1 MTLEDYHLQKLALQR
16 RRGELM
22 KELADIADQIKGI
35 DQQIAILQSQELE
48 KDLSRCQVD
57 EERQV

>member
-1 MTLEDYHLQKLALQR
+1 MTLEEDHLQKLALQR